1 MKQNM
6 ATSKFN
12 CEFCEREFIRE
23 STMLKHMCET
33 KRRVNDKDKT
43 GNRLGYSSFVQ
54 FYSKHSRKKKDYM
67 EFAKSSYYTAFVK
80 FGSYCYDAQV
90 LNVPRYVDWL
100 LNQKISIDNWNR
112 DTNYTKFII
121 DYTKSE
127 DPLDAIARSIE
138 TCVVLSTEDGI
149 LTKDVLRYGNK
160 NKICFMITKGKIS
173 PWMLFHSESG
183 LKFIESL
190 DITQQKMILDYIN
203 PEQWAIKFTKHKG
216 IINEVKELLG
226 AGGY

>member
-1 MKQNM
+1 MKESM
-6 ATSKFN
+6 GTSKFH
-12 CEFCEREFIRE
+12 CEFCERDFIRE
-23 STMLKHMCET
+23 STMAKHICET

-43 GNRLGYSSFVQ
+43 GNRLGYASFIQ
-54 FYSKHSRKKKDYM
+54 FYSKHSRKKKNYM

-80 FGSYCYDAQV
+80 FGNYCFDAQV
-90 LNVPRYVDWL
+90 INVARFVDWL

-112 DTNYTKFII
+112 DSNYTKFII

-138 TCVVLSTEDGI
+138 TCVGLAKQDNI
-149 LTKDVLRYGNK
+149 QTKDVLRYGNK

-173 PWMLFHSESG
+173 PWMLYHSESG

-190 DITQQKMILDYIN
+190 DITQQKMIIDYIN
-203 PEQWAIKFTKHKG
+203 PEQWALKFMKHKNM
-216 IINEVKELLG
+216 ILEVKELLNV
-226 AGGY
+226 AGY